1 MPKQFKVHGKI
12 VDRQNVDIKLVK
24 KLQRA
29 KLKEEKKKNPHEHYL
44 IPPDEFD
51 YIKDF
56 GAKKK
61 KIEKKKPEFFFD
73 FHNDGKPLAI
83 KKQSRVEKAR
93 RPFTMRNGKKVYQEF
108 HKL

>member
-1 MPKQFKVHGKI
+1 MSKKFKIHGKI
-12 VDRQNVDIKLVK
+12 VDRQNADIDLVK

-29 KLKEEKKKNPHEHYL
+29 KLKEEKKKYPEEHFF

-51 YIKDF
+51 YIKNF
-56 GAKKK
+56 ASKKK
-61 KIEKKKPEFFFD
+61 KIEVKKPEFFFD
-73 FHNDGKPLAI
+73 FNDDGKPLAI

-93 RPFTMRNGKKVYQEF
+93 RPFTLRGGKKVYHEF